1 MTNRMHR
8 RTFLLRSAAGGAAL
22 TLTSPLAATPIP
34 RVSRNEALRIG
45 FVGVG
50 GRGFGGHVRPLAE
63 FAAQGVNVELAAVCD
78 VFSEYRDRA
87 AALIQERTGRAP
99 AKFVDY
105 REMFASANLDAVCIG
120 TPDHWH
126 ALQTLDAFDA
136 GLHIFCEKPM
146 TKTLDEALQVM
157 RRWRETGKV
166 MQVGVQSTSLPVWS
180 TINRLLRAG
189 ELGKV
194 LMYQT
199 EFFRNSNIGQWRGYQ
214 LTEDMNPSNIDW
226 ARWLGVEDGLTEG
239 MPFDRA
245 VFRQWR
251 RFWPF
256 GAGMYTDLFVHRTTS
271 MLKATGLRFPA
282 RVVGSGGIYLEY
294 DGRDVPDVA
303 TVVAE
308 FDEGV
313 QGLVTASMVTAAT
326 PITQLIRGHWGSF
339 VLGNGEDFTGFDF
352 IPESER
358 VTGEPLE
365 KRRIEVE
372 PKVENTTRVHFAN
385 WLEAIDKGDPQ
396 ACDSPP
402 DLGAAAIAV
411 VSLGARSYREDKVF
425 YFDKETLTVR
435 EGDGS
440 WAKKWEEMSHHRAS
454 PRHIPGWEGG
464 NRGSTLVDPPHQ
476 GYEGPWKDGRP
487 PEEQQ

>member
-1 MTNRMHR
+1 MR
-8 RTFLLRSAAGGAAL
+8 RSAAGGAAL
-22 TLTSPLAATPIP
+22 TFTVPGLAAHSVPQL
-34 RVSRNEALRIG
+34 RSREALRIG

-63 FAAQGVNVELAAVCD
+63 FAAQGVKIELPAICD
-78 VFSEYRDRA
+78 VYSQYRDRA
-87 AALIQERTGRAP
+87 SAHIQEKTGRAP
-99 AKFVDY
+99 AQYVDY
-105 REMFASANLDAVCIG
+105 REMYAKEDLDAVCIG

-126 ALQTLDAFDA
+126 ARQFLGALDA
-136 GLHIFCEKPM
+136 GLHVYCEKPM
-146 TKTLDEALQVM
+146 TKTLEEALQVM
-157 RRWRETGKV
+157 KKWKESGTV
-166 MQVGVQSTSLPVWS
+166 AQVGVQSTSLPVWE
-180 TINRLLRAG
+180 TINRLLRQG
-189 ELGKV
+189 EVGKV

-199 EFFRNSNIGQWRGYQ
+199 EFFRNSNVGQWRSYQ
-214 LTEDMNPSNIDW
+214 LTEDMNPSTINWDL
-226 ARWLGVEDGLTEG
+226 WLGVEEGLTEE

-308 FDEGV
+308 FNEGV
-313 QGLVTASMVTAAT
+313 QGLVTASMATAAT
-326 PITQLIRGHWGSF
+326 PITQLIRGHYGSF
-339 VLGNGEDFTGFDF
+339 VLGNGENFTGFDF
-352 IPESER
+352 VPESER
-358 VTGEPLE
+358 VTGEALE

-372 PKVENTTRVHFAN
+372 PVVENTTQAHFAN
-385 WLEAIDKGDPQ
+385 WLEAIDADDPQ
-396 ACDSPP
+396 ACNNPP

-411 VSLGARSYREDKVF
+411 VNLGARSYREDKVF
-425 YFDKETLTVR
+425 YFDPDTLSVR

-440 WAKKWEEMSHHRAS
+440 WSKQWEEMSYRRAQ

-464 NRGSTLVDPPHQ
+464 TRGSTLEDPPFMK
-476 GYEGPWKDGRP
+476 YAGPWKGDRP
-487 PEEQQ
+487 PEEQ